1 MFSGPALSSKLTFGP
16 PEAAKLKHE
25 YGDLGCTIEVV
36 KSIYEAIDHIH
47 RYGSSH
53 TDVVVSEDPDTVNTF
68 LDSVDSACVFANCSS
83 RMADGYRLG
92 LGKLSVYVQISVKN
106 NDKVHKKYRKDH
118 SLILC
123 F

>member
-92 LGKLSVYVQISVKN
+92 LGKLSVDVHFSVKR
-106 NDKVHKKYRKDH
+106 KIQYRKYH

>member
-92 LGKLSVYVQISVKN
+92 LGKLSVYVHFSVKN
-106 NDKVHKKYRKDH
+106 KD
-118 SLILC
+118 IERRP
-123 F
+123 